1 MQEPQT
7 LYKLMILYMLN
18 RVKFPLTRAQIS
30 DFMLNRSYTNFMTL
44 QQVFAE
50 LIEADMI
57 TAQTYHNRTN
67 LHLTEEGK
75 ETLHFFE
82 NRISEAVRQD
92 MDSYFQAHEMELRDE
107 VSITAEYYKS
117 TSGEFEAHLQAK
129 EKGIPLVQ
137 VTLSVPEE
145 ETASAICDHWQD
157 KNQDIYQYLIKQL
170 F

>member
-1 MQEPQT
+1 
-7 LYKLMILYMLN
+7 MLN

-30 DFMLNRSYTNFMTL
+30 DFMLTRNYTNFITL

-50 LIEADMI
+50 LVDADMI

-67 LHLTEEGK
+67 IYISDEGR

-82 NRISEAVRQD
+82 NRIGENIRND
-92 MDSYFQAHEMELRDE
+92 MDHYFKEHEMELRNE

-145 ETASAICDHWQD
+145 ETASAICDHWHN
-157 KNQDIYQYLIKQL
+157 KNQEIYKYLIEQL